1 MNESKKDYL
10 ADVLYSYSM
19 GHIKELTN
27 EYKAAANRLR
37 KAIEA
42 NYGDKIYSTFFS
54 GSIAKHTAINT
65 KFDIDFVIPFKHDSF
80 DTLKAMSDDV
90 FEFLNDYIKKEENV
104 DICDSNV
111 KKQKVSI
118 GFTYRYFLDG
128 VQKTIPIDVVPGRE
142 LNDGDYEETESL
154 NLFFRESTWGFM
166 SDEGSRQKT
175 NIAAQSKLICGK
187 DKERRVIRLLKIWKK
202 ANGKDVKSFVLELFV
217 IKALEDY
224 NGANDIWAIL
234 KHTLEYI
241 RDNAKNESCH
251 LYDPGNS
258 NNDVLARMEKYER
271 NQLSDEM
278 KNLLYAIENIDGY
291 IKTAFPENKKYKK
304 LKDNYG
310 TKIENEIP
318 LPPDNKRFGNK

>member
-90 FEFLNDYIKKEENV
+90 FEFLNDYIKKDENV
-104 DICDSNV
+104 DICDSYV

-118 GFTYRYFLDG
+118 GFIYRYFLEG
-128 VQKTIPIDVVPGRE
+128 EQRAIPIDIVPGRE
-142 LNDGDYEETESL
+142 LSQGDYENTEAL
-154 NLFFRESTWGFM
+154 NLFFRESTWGFL

-187 DKERRVIRLLKIWKK
+187 DKERKVIRLLKIWKK
-202 ANGKDVKSFVLELFV
+202 ANGKNVKSFVLELFV
-217 IKALEDY
+217 LKAFEDY
-224 NGANDIWAIL
+224 SGGNDLWMLL

-258 NNDVLARMEKYER
+258 NNDVLARMEKNER
-271 NQLSDEM
+271 SQLSDDM
-278 KNLLYAIENIDGY
+278 KNLLYFIENINGY
-291 IKTAFPENKKYKK
+291 IKTAFPENTKFKKS
-304 LKDNYG
+304 KDTYG
-310 TKIENEIP
+310 KIRNQIP
-318 LPPDNKRFGNK
+318 LPPDNRRFGNQ